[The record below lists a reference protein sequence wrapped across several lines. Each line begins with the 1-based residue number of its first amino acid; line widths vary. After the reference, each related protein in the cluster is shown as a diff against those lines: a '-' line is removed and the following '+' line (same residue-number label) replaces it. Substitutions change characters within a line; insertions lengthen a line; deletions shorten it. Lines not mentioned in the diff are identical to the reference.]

1 MLPLE
6 TGVLEPSFLSDPNYI
21 GDVPP
26 TAYVNDG
33 IWGINNGSGP
43 YWTGTEYHTPW
54 MQELEQADALYIT
67 PGLLALSQIY
77 NDEATAS
84 INAYVSFT
92 SYFIPV
98 FASVFVLV
106 MLVWFLPETI
116 RENKAMQAKRSMLLY
131 LPPIVITRYSFIRA
145 AIDNIVSTDSADTF
159 SGAAVNKKKV
169 TPI

>member
-6 TGVLEPSFLSDPNYI
+6 SGVLPPTFLSDPAYI

-26 TAYVNDG
+26 YAQVGDG
-33 IWGINNGSGP
+33 IWGITNGTTP
-43 YWTGTEYHTPW
+43 YWTGYEYHTPW
-54 MQELEQADALYIT
+54 MAELEQADALYIT
-67 PGLLALSQIY
+67 PGMLALAQLY

-92 SYFIPV
+92 GYFIPV
-98 FASVFVLV
+98 FASAFVLV

-131 LPPIVITRYSFIRA
+131 LPPVIITRYSSIRA
-145 AIDNIVSTDSADTF
+145 VIDSIVSADGAETF
-159 SGAAVNKKKV
+159 SGSVSKKRV
-169 TPI
+169 TPM